1 MILPFSEF
9 SNAQKY
15 DSLVASFL
23 KNDTQNR
30 YKEFNGTEYSL
41 DALIERSLLDDTG
54 EVIYDEI
61 TLRETIVRF
70 IDSERA
76 SGEFYFF
83 EQIKSNLN
91 YTAEN
96 ISHLANNMIS
106 HLQDI
111 IYNADSLFK
120 KDELLTNQLTSAIS
134 SLNDVLSEYVK
145 NPYPKNLMKMDFNL
159 NRSTLTYLFCV
170 LRERNILR
178 RSISNAE
185 LARFLQFTTTYL
197 NDEGSYSDVKGVAS
211 LISDFGSKH
220 GEKSQVNAANELE
233 DLFQN
238 DDFFMF

>member
-1 MILPFSEF
+1 MKLPFSEF
-9 SNAQKY
+9 RNAQNY
-15 DSLVASFL
+15 NSLVLHFL

-30 YKEFNGTEYSL
+30 YKEFKGTEYLL
-41 DALIERSLLDDTG
+41 DAFIERSLLDDTG

-70 IDSERA
+70 IDSERV
-76 SGEFYFF
+76 SGEFLFF

-91 YTAEN
+91 YTPEN

-111 IYNADSLFK
+111 IHEADSLFK

-134 SLNDVLSEYVK
+134 SLNDMLSEHVK

-159 NRSTLTYLFCV
+159 NRSTLTYFFCV
-170 LRERNILR
+170 LRERNIIR
-178 RSISNAE
+178 RSTSNAE
-185 LARFLQFTTTYL
+185 LARFLQFTTNYL
-197 NDEGSYSDVKGVAS
+197 NDEENHIAVKGVAS